1 MSIELAIALIL
12 AFIMI
17 YIFLINVYSILFRLT
32 GLTKIKARFQAISL
46 LTNSGYTT
54 SESEIITTNHMRRNI
69 AIASMLTGY
78 IFSVV
83 IVSLVLNLINAVS
96 SNSHQIRYVF
106 IFIAFGIFI
115 VILILFKIPFIKRP
129 FERLIERIG
138 LKIINKDGKMNIMT
152 LLDSYGSEAI
162 VQITL
167 NYVPKV
173 LKDKPLIDLKLRDDY
188 NINMLMLKVNGVAKE
203 ITKNTV
209 LNDGDI
215 IIVFGP
221 LQSIKRLFIGWEQI
235 KRGKEE
241 QK

>member
-12 AFIMI
+12 GFVMI

-54 SESEIITTNHMRRNI
+54 SESEIVTTNHMRRNI

-96 SNSHQIRYVF
+96 SHNNQIRYMFV
-106 IFIAFGIFI
+106 FIAFGVFI
-115 VILILFKIPFIKRP
+115 VILILFKIPFIKKP
-129 FERLIERIG
+129 FEKLIESIG
-138 LKIINKDGKMNIMT
+138 RKLMNKHGKVNVMT
-152 LLDSYGSEAI
+152 LLDSYGSDAI
-162 VQITL
+162 AQINL
-167 NYVPKV
+167 NYVPI
-173 LKDKPLIDLKLRDDY
+173 LLQDKPLSEIQLRENY
-188 NINMLMLKVNGVAKE
+188 NINILMLKVNGVAKDL
-203 ITKNTV
+203 TKNTI
-209 LNDGDI
+209 LQDGDV

-221 LQSIKRLFIGWEQI
+221 LQSIKKLFQGNEV
-235 KRGKEE
+235 KKAKTE
-241 QK
+241 